1 MKLRYR
7 SVGEEGARPR
17 QYVREPETGGQGPLP
32 TEGSGGHANVMS
44 ARSRRT
50 IMGATTV
57 ADAMTTPVLTLAAA
71 TPIDEAI
78 RAMREAG
85 VGSLLVIDSECSPE
99 GIFSSTVTPLADRSS
114 AAACMA
120 SVEEYMTTDV
130 HTTHSDTSLEAV
142 TEEMIEREI
151 DHLPVIDQDGNVT
164 GILTTTDLVDHLS
177 IEGSEQAAQVG

>member
-1 MKLRYR
+1 
-7 SVGEEGARPR
+7 
-17 QYVREPETGGQGPLP
+17 
-32 TEGSGGHANVMS
+32 
-44 ARSRRT
+44 
-50 IMGATTV
+50 MGATTV
-57 ADAMTTPVLTLAAA
+57 ADAMTTAVLTLAAA

-78 RAMREAG
+78 CAMREAG

-99 GIFSSTVTPLADRSS
+99 GIFTSTDAMQAAADDRS
-114 AAACMA
+114 A
-120 SVEEYMTTDV
+120 SGVTVEEYMTTDV

-151 DHLPVIDQDGNVT
+151 DHLPVVDQEGNVT